1 MIASKRLKLNMRGD
15 IMKDTKSKEVVTI
28 DKLIENTRKMQVA
41 LSPYGKLGAYAKS
54 FGMTDE
60 EIMEECRK
68 TLRK

>member
-1 MIASKRLKLNMRGD
+1 
-15 IMKDTKSKEVVTI
+15 MKDTKSKEVVTI